1 MLKDLNRFISSTR
14 LVIRNLPPNLDEP
27 KLKKLIYKF
36 ATVKIKMTE
45 LKIMKDLKTGKSKG
59 FAFATFAE
67 DEMAIS
73 TLRALNNNPEVFT
86 NNQRPI
92 LEFSIENRKALNA
105 RQKRLE
111 KSREKNPNF
120 NQGNT
125 NEARIGGK
133 KTGKKNKEKKNG
145 PKEVA
150 ETNGTE
156 EKEEE
161 KSKFMGSQSKVGQT
175 AMPTHTG
182 PKIRHKGP
190 KISRKE
196 IKKRE
201 KDMKNPKKR
210 KAIKESFQNP
220 NGTFD
225 QVKPDKIVS
234 NPIGKA
240 EKKAKKPKSHERKKT
255 KTVSQIK
262 DIREDKNFN
271 KMVTDHKQKMMAGF
285 TKGKKTKQWFDE

>member
-1 MLKDLNRFISSTR
+1 LFHFR
-14 LVIRNLPPNLDEP
+14 
-27 KLKKLIYKF
+27 
-36 ATVKIKMTE
+36 
-45 LKIMKDLKTGKSKG
+45 
-59 FAFATFAE
+59 
-67 DEMAIS
+67 
-73 TLRALNNNPEVFT
+73 
-86 NNQRPI
+86 
-92 LEFSIENRKALNA
+92 
-105 RQKRLE
+105 
-111 KSREKNPNF
+111 
-120 NQGNT
+120 
-125 NEARIGGK
+125 
-133 KTGKKNKEKKNG
+133 
-145 PKEVA
+145 PKEVG
-150 ETNGTE
+150 ETGNGNAE
-156 EKEEE
+156 EKEEV

-220 NGTFD
+220 TGTFD
-225 QVKPDKIVS
+225 HVKPDKIVS

-240 EKKAKKPKSHERKKT
+240 EKKAKKPKSHERKKP

-285 TKGKKTKQWFDE
+285 AGGKKRKQWFDE

>member
-1 MLKDLNRFISSTR
+1 
-14 LVIRNLPPNLDEP
+14 
-27 KLKKLIYKF
+27 
-36 ATVKIKMTE
+36 
-45 LKIMKDLKTGKSKG
+45 
-59 FAFATFAE
+59 
-67 DEMAIS
+67 MAIS

-86 NNQRPI
+86 INQRPI
-92 LEFSIENRKALNA
+92 IEFSIENRKALNA

-120 NQGNT
+120 NQG
-125 NEARIGGK
+125 
-133 KTGKKNKEKKNG
+133 KKNKKMKNG
-145 PKEVA
+145 PKENV
-150 ETNGTE
+150 ETNGNTE
-156 EKEEE
+156 EKEEV

-225 QVKPDKIVS
+225 HVKPDKIVS

-240 EKKAKKPKSHERKKT
+240 EKKAKKPKS
-255 KTVSQIK
+255 Q
-262 DIREDKNFN
+262 
-271 KMVTDHKQKMMAGF
+271 
-285 TKGKKTKQWFDE
+285 